1 MRTHLPNPRTTDP
14 RRARTASA
22 LWIFLIALLAGS
34 CPAPPKPQPPY
45 KPLATLEEVM
55 HGMVIPNAHVV
66 WKSVGT
72 IITKEGTEEIRPKT
86 EDDWIDIEASATILM
101 EAGNLL
107 MMEGRAKDNG
117 KWYDLCRALVD
128 AGDGVRQAAKSK
140 DPEQLFT
147 RGGYLFDACQA
158 CHFQYRFTEKD
169 PNTFR
174 SH

>member
-1 MRTHLPNPRTTDP
+1 MRILSILP
-14 RRARTASA
+14 
-22 LWIFLIALLAGS
+22 IALLAGS
-34 CPAPPKPQPPY
+34 CAAPPKPQPPY

-55 HGMVIPNAHVV
+55 HGMVIPNAQIV

-72 IITKEGTEEIRPKT
+72 IITKDGVEEIRPKT

-107 MMEGRAKDNG
+107 MMEGRAKDNT
-117 KWYDLCRALVD
+117 KWFERCRALVD
-128 AGDGVRQAAKSK
+128 AGDGVRQAAKNK
-140 DPEQLFT
+140 DPELLFT
-147 RGGYLFDACQA
+147 RGGNLFDACQA